1 MAGATNT
8 KVYGEEWQ
16 IRLQEEL
23 DEPTKF
29 KEICKVIFTNTKV
42 LHNPFLTEASVQ
54 SGTRACPYTHQAV
67 VETDE
72 SVDINTFKILPQIID
87 RADLAQS
94 TYSGQ
99 MALATRQA
107 ILLNES
113 IEEAVYDDHGNMTDF
128 GTSDIGGG
136 GSSTSQI
143 TVSVTNVDDIIRG
156 LGKTIREAEGE
167 SLWERNGAFFVWRP
181 ADFEVLEAY
190 MQANGFA
197 SADRALVRGIGMRI
211 DYMGFTHYSSNL
223 LAANHVFAGVKN
235 AATVGILRATYG
247 QVMVNTKD
255 PGDVSGV
262 SVVSRVDFKEKI
274 WNKTK
279 PVVFDI
285 NVV

>member
-1 MAGATNT
+1 M
-8 KVYGEEWQ
+8 E
-16 IRLQEEL
+16 
-23 DEPTKF
+23 
-29 KEICKVIFTNTKV
+29 
-42 LHNPFLTEASVQ
+42 
-54 SGTRACPYTHQAV
+54 
-67 VETDE
+67 
-72 SVDINTFKILPQIID
+72 
-87 RADLAQS
+87 
-94 TYSGQ
+94 
-99 MALATRQA
+99 LATRQA

-197 SADRALVRGIGMRI
+197 SADRALVKGIGMRI

-223 LAANHVFAGVKN
+223 LDANHVIAGVKK
-235 AATVGILRATYG
+235 APTVGILKATYG
-247 QVMVNTKD
+247 QIMVNDKD
-255 PGDVSGV
+255 PDSVSGI

-274 WNKTK
+274 WVKTK

-285 NVV
+285 NVA